1 MAYTQDQINSA
12 LTTTLKNNPNVSY
25 TDLLNAAGTYGL
37 SRDQLNSSLSAVGA
51 PAYLTNYDQ
60 YAGPAA
66 DSMKWNPSSGLMQK
80 DSLIGVSGGST
91 QSAAPAQQFNPAQ
104 TQFGSPWNY
113 NQKNPYLSQMADS
126 IKSQV
131 NDNLQRNIMPNIS
144 SGAQLVGGYGGSRQG
159 VVEANAL
166 KDANQTLSNSLT
178 NMYYGDYN
186 NAMNRQLQKYGMD
199 QSYNL
204 GLGGLQL
211 GNRNTDLNAV
221 QLGANLV
228 NQSNQ
233 GYLGQGQGIYNL
245 GLTQQQSPW
254 QTVSNMNSAVTPYTG
269 YGTQSMTQNGSAA
282 GGALGGA
289 VLGSQL
295 YKNLGLNNSTGYNVT
310 PYNTN
315 TVGQMSQSLMGAGYW
330 TGN

>member
-12 LTTTLKNNPNVSY
+12 LTTTLKSNPNVSY

-37 SRDQLNSSLSAVGA
+37 NRDQLNTSLSAVGA

-104 TQFGSPWNY
+104 TQFGNPWSY

-131 NDNLQRNIMPNIS
+131 NDNLNRNILPNIS

-166 KDANQTLSNSLT
+166 KDANQGLSNSLT
-178 NMYYGDYN
+178 SMYYGDYN

-211 GNRNTDLNAV
+211 GNRNTDLNQV
-221 QLGANLV
+221 QLGMNMV

-233 GYLGQGQGIYNL
+233 GYLNQGQGIYNL
-245 GLTQQQSPW
+245 GLTAQQAPW
-254 QTVSNMNSAVTPYTG
+254 QTVNGMNSATQPYTG
-269 YGTQSMTQNGSAA
+269 FGTTTQNNSGSSGA
-282 GGALGGA
+282 GFLGGA
-289 VLGSQL
+289 IAGGQL
-295 YKNLGLNNSTGYNVT
+295 YNLFNQPSK
-310 PYNTN
+310 
-315 TVGQMSQSLMGAGYW
+315 QGA
-330 TGN
+330 

>member
-60 YAGPAA
+60 YAGPSA
-66 DSMKWNPSSGLMQK
+66 DSMQWNPNSSIGQK
-80 DSLIGVSGGST
+80 DALIGVPGGT
-91 QSAAPAQQFNPAQ
+91 QAAAQSQFNPAQ
-104 TQFGSPWNY
+104 TQFSDPWNY

-245 GLTQQQSPW
+245 GLTAQQAPW
-254 QTVSNMNSAVTPYTG
+254 QTVNGMNSATQPYTG
-269 YGTQSMTQNGSAA
+269 FGTTTSNNNGSAGA
-282 GGALGGA
+282 GFLGGA
-289 VLGSQL
+289 IAGGQL
-295 YKNLGLNNSTGYNVT
+295 YNLYKQPSK
-310 PYNTN
+310 
-315 TVGQMSQSLMGAGYW
+315 QGA
-330 TGN
+330 

>member
-37 SRDQLNSSLSAVGA
+37 SRDQLNSSLSAVNA
-51 PAYLTNYDQ
+51 PAYLTLYDQ

-66 DSMKWNPSSGLMQK
+66 DSMQWNPNSSIGEK
-80 DSLIGVSGGST
+80 DALIGVQSGGAQAAA
-91 QSAAPAQQFNPAQ
+91 QSQFNPAQ
-104 TQFGSPWNY
+104 TQFGNPWNY

-233 GYLGQGQGIYNL
+233 GYLNQGQGIYNL
-245 GLTQQQSPW
+245 GLTAQQAPW
-254 QTVSNMNSAVTPYTG
+254 QTVNGMNSATQNYTG
-269 YGTQSMTQNGSAA
+269 FGTTTSNNNGNA
-282 GGALGGA
+282 GAGFLGGA
-289 VLGSQL
+289 IAGGQL
-295 YKNLGLNNSTGYNVT
+295 YNLYKQPSK
-310 PYNTN
+310 
-315 TVGQMSQSLMGAGYW
+315 QGA
-330 TGN
+330 

>member
-37 SRDQLNSSLSAVGA
+37 SRDQLNTSLSAVGA

-60 YAGPAA
+60 YAGPSA
-66 DSMKWNPSSGLMQK
+66 DSMKWNPNSSIGQK
-80 DSLIGVSGGST
+80 DALIGVPGGGT
-91 QSAAPAQQFNPAQ
+91 QATAQAQFNPAQ
-104 TQFGSPWNY
+104 TQFGNPWSY

-233 GYLGQGQGIYNL
+233 GYLNQGQGIYNL
-245 GLTQQQSPW
+245 GLTAQQAPW
-254 QTVSNMNSAVTPYTG
+254 QTVNGMNSATQNYTG
-269 YGTQSMTQNGSAA
+269 FGTTTSNNNGNA
-282 GGALGGA
+282 GAGFLGGA
-289 VLGSQL
+289 IAGRQL
-295 YKNLGLNNSTGYNVT
+295 YNLFN
-310 PYNTN
+310 
-315 TVGQMSQSLMGAGYW
+315 
-330 TGN
+330 

>member
-1 MAYTQDQINSA
+1 MLNMNALFDPGLNKMSEQDKINAYATLRNRGYSDDALRASA
-12 LTTTLKNNPNVSY
+12 NAQFGQQTDSDWQYLQGKAQSKISPTPYASMSSGTNANPF
-25 TDLLNAAGTYGL
+25 A
-37 SRDQLNSSLSAVGA
+37 
-51 PAYLTNYDQ
+51 YDQ
-60 YAGPAA
+60 
-66 DSMKWNPSSGLMQK
+66 Q
-80 DSLIGVSGGST
+80 
-91 QSAAPAQQFNPAQ
+91 
-104 TQFGSPWNY
+104 
-113 NQKNPYLSQMADS
+113 NPYLSQMSDT
-126 IKSQV
+126 IRSQV
-131 NDNLQRNIMPNIS
+131 TDNLQRNILPNIGA
-144 SGAQLVGGYGGSRQG
+144 GAQLVGGYGGSRQG

-166 KDANQTLSNSLT
+166 KDANTALSNSLT
-178 NMYYGDYN
+178 GMYYGDYN

-245 GLTQQQSPW
+245 GLTAQQAPW